1 MECPVCEKGRML
13 KKKSKYV
20 YGDIDF
26 GEYESLV
33 CNKCEEIFFTEE
45 SSRLI
50 EKKAKEIG
58 VWGLEKESKISYSG
72 NSIIVRIPK
81 AIVDFMGLKKGEDIL
96 IHPEGKKKLV
106 VTVK

>member
-1 MECPVCEKGRML
+1 MECPVCEKGKMI
-13 KKKSKYV
+13 KKKSRYV

-33 CNKCEEIFFTEE
+33 CDKCGEVFFTED

-50 EKKAKEIG
+50 EKKAKELGI
-58 VWGLEKESKISYSG
+58 WGLEKESKISYSG
-72 NSIIVRIPK
+72 NSMIVRIPK
-81 AIVDFMGLKKGEDIL
+81 AIADFMDLRRGKEIL

-106 VTVK
+106 VTLK